1 MTGTVEPLVKT
12 PVVLM
17 ASPAAPP
24 PASDPLPAAAGP
36 RVYRVGTLTY
46 TRGALFQ
53 VMFWMLWGDFIF
65 ELLESMPT
73 VTPLLLRWHG
83 ASDTLIGLVSS
94 LSSVV
99 AFLWFPIVATQS
111 DRYRGRLGR
120 RRPFLLWFAPPVMLS
135 LMLLGAAKPA
145 GVWLHRFLSAFGGDF
160 FTVAGCS
167 IAWIMVC
174 VVVFLLFNAYIVQ
187 VFACLVADVIPV
199 EVMGKFAGF
208 YRAVGALGSL
218 TFNRWILGWVEFHTF
233 HVYLLIGLLFAG
245 AFSVI
250 IWKVKEGEYPP
261 PPPKTPGGPLA
272 AIREY
277 LQTCF
282 RHPFYLNYFTVT
294 FFFWASLVPLGFVV
308 FFGTQAGQPGY
319 APTLGL
325 SLQDFGEVKGWTYL
339 VSIPVFFVAGFFV
352 DRFHAL
358 RVAMV
363 GMLLT
368 AGSYFCCFWFVADKP
383 TLLFWWSLNQ
393 AAIAVYLGAGMALSP
408 RLLPRERYGQFV
420 SANLIFGMVGLIFSP
435 PLIGWLLQHI
445 ADYRYIFIFC
455 GTLTALS
462 FLALLALYAQWKK
475 LGGELHFTP
484 PDPTR
489 KISPA
494 ATPGTSAPG
503 G

>member
-1 MTGTVEPLVKT
+1 M
-12 PVVLM
+12 
-17 ASPAAPP
+17 PP
-24 PASDPLPAAAGP
+24 PASPDPSPTAPPAAPAGP
-36 RVYRVGTLTY
+36 KLYKVGTLTY
-46 TRGALFQ
+46 TKTALLQ
-53 VMFWMLWGDFIF
+53 VVFWMLWGDFIF
-65 ELLESMPT
+65 QLLESMPT

-83 ASDTLIGLVSS
+83 ASDLLIGLAGS

-99 AFLWFPIVATQS
+99 SFLWYPVVATQS
-111 DRYRGRLGR
+111 DRHRGPLGR
-120 RRPFLLWFAPPVMLS
+120 RRPFLLWFAPPVLLS

-145 GVWLHRFLSAFGGDF
+145 GVWLHRFLSAFGGDT

-167 IAWIMVC
+167 IAWIMGC

-218 TFNRWILGWVEFHTF
+218 TFNRWILGWVEQYTF
-233 HVYLLIGLLFAG
+233 HVYLLVGLLFAG

-272 AIREY
+272 AIQEY
-277 LQTCF
+277 FQTCF
-282 RHPFYLNYFTVT
+282 RHPFYLNFFTVT

-308 FFGTQAGQPGY
+308 FFGTQAGKTGY

-339 VSIPVFFVAGFFV
+339 VSIPVFFVVGFFV
-352 DRFHAL
+352 DRFHAM
-358 RVAMV
+358 RVAIL

-368 AGSYFCCFWFVADKP
+368 ALSYFCCFWFVADKSS
-383 TLLFWWSLNQ
+383 LLLWWSLNQ
-393 AAIAVYLGAGMALSP
+393 AAIAVYLGASMALGP

-435 PLIGWLLQHI
+435 PLIGWLIQRI
-445 ADYRYIFIFC
+445 ADYRYVFVFC
-455 GTLTALS
+455 GALTS
-462 FLALLALYAQWKK
+462 LALLALLALHAQWQR
-475 LGGELHFTP
+475 LGGEKNFVP
-484 PDPTR
+484 PDPVR
-489 KISPA
+489 PPA
-494 ATPGTSAPG
+494 HAPAP
-503 G
+503 